1 MEQLVGVQVG
11 LSLIK
16 VSLPN
21 FIYRQVIGEQNRWIN
36 CMKNEHT
43 DSRKKRNHQSFSVLI
58 RCTQTL
64 GNVIKNLLIRSSLF

>member
-21 FIYRQVIGEQNRWIN
+21 FIYRQVIGKQNRWIN

-43 DSRKKRNHQSFSVLI
+43 DNRKKKS
-58 RCTQTL
+58 
-64 GNVIKNLLIRSSLF
+64 